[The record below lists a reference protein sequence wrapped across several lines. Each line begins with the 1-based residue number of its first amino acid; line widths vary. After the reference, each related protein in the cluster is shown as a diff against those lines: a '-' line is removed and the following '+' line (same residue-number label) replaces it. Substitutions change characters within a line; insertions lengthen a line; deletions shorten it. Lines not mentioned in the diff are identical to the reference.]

1 LLFLKP
7 LGTFINMRP
16 PEILVNAYLPF
27 NPLFPQV
34 LFGLFLYGYKA
45 MTVQPLWINHAPAS
59 LFLRY

>member
-16 PEILVNAYLPF
+16 IANPVNHYLPS

-34 LFGLFLYGYKA
+34 LFGLFLYGYSVVA
-45 MTVQPLWINHAPAS
+45 V
-59 LFLRY
+59 